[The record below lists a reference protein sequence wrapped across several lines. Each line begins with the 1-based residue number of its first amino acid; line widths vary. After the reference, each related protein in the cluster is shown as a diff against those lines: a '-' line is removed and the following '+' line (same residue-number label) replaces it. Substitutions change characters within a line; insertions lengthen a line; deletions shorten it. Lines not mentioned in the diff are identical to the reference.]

1 MSDVVITSRA
11 PALRVQALLDPDAPP
26 KLVLAPGWQEN
37 ARPRKVGFP
46 EWTGRGAP
54 RLALGILLEGWADD
68 ADQEP
73 AVRTLE
79 KLTEP
84 SPQSA
89 GQPPVVRV
97 SGTGVPC
104 SPQAEWV
111 LEGIEFGDVVA
122 RRADGRRVRQSVALT
137 LMQYSEPE
145 IAFADSA
152 SARAAQ
158 AATKAARTITARAG
172 DTMAKIA
179 ARELGKASR
188 WQEIRALNPALKDPS
203 REIKAGTKVK
213 VPSS

>member
-1 MSDVVITSRA
+1 MVITSRA

-26 KLVLAPGWQEN
+26 KMVLSPGWQEN
-37 ARPRKVGFP
+37 ARPRKVGFA
-46 EWTGRGAP
+46 EWTGRGVP
-54 RLALGILLEGWADD
+54 RLALGILLEGWAADE
-68 ADQEP
+68 DQEP
-73 AVRTLE
+73 AIRTLE

-84 SPQSA
+84 SPQSS

-97 SGTGVPC
+97 SGIGVPC

-111 LEGIEFGDVVA
+111 LEGIEFGDLVA
-122 RRADGRRVRQSVALT
+122 RRADGRRVRQAATLT
-137 LMQYSEPE
+137 LMQFSEPE

-158 AATKAARTITARAG
+158 AAAKAARTISARSG
-172 DTMAKIA
+172 DTMSKIA

-188 WQEIRALNPALKDPS
+188 WQEIRALNPSLKDPS
-203 REIKAGTKVK
+203 REIKADTKVK